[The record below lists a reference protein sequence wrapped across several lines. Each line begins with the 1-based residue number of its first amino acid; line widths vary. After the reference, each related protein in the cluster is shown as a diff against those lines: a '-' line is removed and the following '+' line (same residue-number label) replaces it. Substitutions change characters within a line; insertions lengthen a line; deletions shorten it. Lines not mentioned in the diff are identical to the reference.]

1 MRHAQSRALFAYW
14 QARRFGG
21 AAPYRADIAP
31 QDIAALLGNVFILR
45 RIDPQHHVF
54 RLAGTGLCELYQR
67 EFRDQNFLSLWRG
80 HDATHIE
87 AVLEA
92 SLGGVSPASVVA
104 RATSLDMIQLPIEI
118 SFLPLRGPEGQID
131 RTLGLFQPLEPVET
145 LRGRPVIRTSLRE
158 VRPPA
163 NPGHLFPLSARA
175 CAQPAGLVANDP

>member
-1 MRHAQSRALFAYW
+1 MRHAQSKALHAYW

-21 AAPYRADIAP
+21 AAPYRADIEP
-31 QDIAALLGNVFILR
+31 QDIAALLGHVFILG

-80 HDATHIE
+80 HDATHIQ

-92 SLGGVSPASVVA
+92 SLGGVSPASVIA
-104 RATSLDMIQLPIEI
+104 RATTMEMNQIPIEVC
-118 SFLPLRGPEGQID
+118 FLPLRGPEGLVD

-145 LRGRPVIRTSLRE
+145 LRGRPIIRTSLRE

-163 NPGHLFPLSARA
+163 NPGFLFPR
-175 CAQPAGLVANDP
+175 QPLRDSQNPAMVANDQ